1 MVSQGPRNYLQDYD
15 LMLRTQK
22 LLNPRT
28 QHSSGPVVLPGEMAV
43 VNGYEGQLFTARE
56 YKEDF
61 SLFPLNT
68 EHSIS
73 FKSSLPRTWSFGTEN
88 TRFSNSRSGVMH
100 VLGSPG
106 RVLMKHRM
114 GLIHIKNDYGALCP
128 EEFGGASRIHLNR
141 TM

>member
-1 MVSQGPRNYLQDYD
+1 MISCSF
-15 LMLRTQK
+15 T
-22 LLNPRT
+22 LLNNF
-28 QHSSGPVVLPGEMAV
+28 SNYNKCSLGPVILPGGMAV

-61 SLFPLNT
+61 SLFPLNNEYST
-68 EHSIS
+68 S
-73 FKSSLPRTWSFGTEN
+73 FKNSLPKTWSFGIKN
-88 TRFSNSRSGVMH
+88 TRFSNPRSDVMH

-114 GLIHIKNDYGALCP
+114 GLIHVKNDYGALCP
-128 EEFGGASRIHLNR
+128 ETFGGASKVHLNR